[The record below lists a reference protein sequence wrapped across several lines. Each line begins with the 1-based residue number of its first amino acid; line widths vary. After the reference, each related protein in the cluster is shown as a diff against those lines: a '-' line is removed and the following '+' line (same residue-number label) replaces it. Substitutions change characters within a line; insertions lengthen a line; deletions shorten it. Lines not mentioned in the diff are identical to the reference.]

1 MDQLVK
7 EDNSLTETKIEESNA
22 LFAKHRALVLEK
34 LIQAIVDVQPVLHV
48 NAKPSKKI

>member
-7 EDNSLTETKIEESNA
+7 EDNTLTESRVQESNA
-22 LFAKHRALVLEK
+22 LFSKHRALVLEK
-34 LIQAIVDVQPVLHV
+34 LIQAVVDVQPVLHI